1 MQIKLD
7 YETPELTE
15 VGTFEAITQ
24 TTNTTKTKTDFA
36 FPSGTGIGDFS
47 FT

>member
-1 MQIKLD
+1 MQDKLD

-15 VGTFEAITQ
+15 IGTFEAITQ
-24 TTNTTKTKTDFA
+24 TTNTKKKFSDFA
-36 FPSGTGIGDFS
+36 FPTGTAFEDFT